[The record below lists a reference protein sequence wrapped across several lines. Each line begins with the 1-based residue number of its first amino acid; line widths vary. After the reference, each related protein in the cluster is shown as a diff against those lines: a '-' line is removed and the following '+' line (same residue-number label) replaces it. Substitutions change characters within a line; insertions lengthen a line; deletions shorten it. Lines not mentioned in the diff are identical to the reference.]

1 MNFRFLRGSYESEV
15 LNLETDTLQA
25 HKHNHHLYDPGH
37 QHQYEDMWAWPHHAH
52 NGYGKVDGD
61 DIMTT
66 GHYSLNNIATS
77 GVSITVDEVENAR
90 TSTETR
96 PINMRV
102 VFIMKVC

>member
-52 NGYGKVDGD
+52 NTVLKKAKSLKKNW
-61 DIMTT
+61 T
-66 GHYSLNNIATS
+66 G
-77 GVSITVDEVENAR
+77 
-90 TSTETR
+90 
-96 PINMRV
+96 
-102 VFIMKVC
+102 